1 MAVTKIKAIRGTLSK
16 AIAYIL
22 NPEKTDEK
30 LLVSSYGCASETAAR
45 EFEWTRKIAEQKGMN
60 PVRIIARHVIQ
71 SFEIGEVTPELAHEI
86 GKQFADEILGGK
98 YEYVLTTHIDKD
110 HVHNHLIFNAVDF
123 VDYHA
128 YKSYKRIYYDMREVS
143 DRLCKDNGLSVIP
156 PSQNKGMGYKEY
168 TETKRGTSWKQK
180 LKQTIDRI
188 VITAKD
194 YDDFLRLM
202 QEAGYE
208 IKTGKYISFRAKGQD
223 RFTRSKT
230 IGENY
235 TEERIKERIAG
246 RTPRRSQRQTTP
258 KGISLIGDIQERIR
272 LIDSRGYEY
281 KAKLTILKEAA
292 RTLNYLTENSLLQ
305 YADLEKKVEDVHS
318 SYDRTG
324 KELKGVE
331 ARLREVQ
338 PLIKNISNYQRLKP
352 VYDAFQKAK
361 DKPSFKAKHEAELVI
376 FEAARS
382 TLLAMQGDEKLPSL
396 KTLQAEQQR
405 LLEEQQRLYDERAKL
420 KKEVK
425 QIETI
430 KSNVDTFL
438 APSVDHDRDHLRSTQ
453 RE

>member
-110 HVHNHLIFNAVDF
+110 HVDNHLIFNAVDF

-143 DRLCKDNGLSVIP
+143 DRLCKENGLSVIP

-168 TETKRGTSWKQK
+168 TEAKRGTSWKQK

-208 IKTGKYISFRAKGQD
+208 IKTGKYISFRAKGQE

-258 KGISLIGDIQERIR
+258 KGISLIRDIQERIR

-405 LLEEQQRLYDERAKL
+405 LLEEQQRLYDERVKL

-438 APSVDHDRDHLRSTQ
+438 ASSADHDRDHLRSTQ

>member
-86 GKQFADEILGGK
+86 GKQFADEILEGK

-123 VDYHA
+123 VNYHA

-143 DRLCKDNGLSVIP
+143 DRLCKENGLSVIP

-168 TETKRGTSWKQK
+168 TEAKRGTSWKQK
-180 LKQTIDRI
+180 LKQTIDRL

-208 IKTGKYISFRAKGQD
+208 IKTGKYISFRAKGQE

-246 RTPRRSQRQTTP
+246 RTPRRNRRQTMP

-272 LIDSRGYEY
+272 LIDSKGYEY

-292 RTLNYLTENSLLQ
+292 RTLNYLTENNLLQ

-361 DKPSFKAKHEAELVI
+361 DKPGFKAKHEAELVI

-396 KTLQAEQQR
+396 KTLQAEQAQ
-405 LLEEQQRLYDERAKL
+405 LFEEQERLYAERNRF
-420 KKEVK
+420 KKEAK

-438 APSVDHDRDHLRSTQ
+438 SPSADHDRDHLRSTQ

>member
-1 MAVTKIKAIRGTLSK
+1 MSK

-22 NPEKTDEK
+22 NLEKTDEK

-45 EFEWTRKIAEQKGMN
+45 EFEWTRRIAEQKGMN

-143 DRLCKDNGLSVIP
+143 DRLCKENGLSVIP
-156 PSQNKGMGYKEY
+156 PSQNKGMSYKEY
-168 TETKRGTSWKQK
+168 TEAKRGTSWKQK
-180 LKQTIDRI
+180 LKQTIDRL

-208 IKTGKYISFRAKGQD
+208 IKPGKYISFRAEGQE

-272 LIDSRGYEY
+272 LIDSKGYEH

-292 RTLNYLTENSLLQ
+292 RTLNYLTDNNLLQ

-361 DKPSFKAKHEAELVI
+361 DKPGFKAKHEAELVI

-396 KTLQAEQQR
+396 KTLQAQQQR
-405 LLEEQQRLYDERAKL
+405 LLDEQQRLYDERAKL

-438 APSVDHDRDHLRSTQ
+438 APSADHDRDHLRSTQ

>member
-123 VDYHA
+123 VNYHA

-143 DRLCKDNGLSVIP
+143 DRLCKENGLSVIP

-168 TETKRGTSWKQK
+168 TEAKRGTSWKQK
-180 LKQTIDRI
+180 LKQTIDRL

-208 IKTGKYISFRAKGQD
+208 IKTGKYISFRAKGQE

-246 RTPRRSQRQTTP
+246 RTPRRSQRQTAP
-258 KGISLIGDIQERIR
+258 KVISLIGDIQERIR
-272 LIDSRGYEY
+272 LIDSKGYEY

-292 RTLNYLTENSLLQ
+292 RTLNYLTENNLLQ

-318 SYDRTG
+318 SYDRIG

-361 DKPSFKAKHEAELVI
+361 DKPGFKAKHEAELVI

-396 KTLQAEQQR
+396 KTLQAEQAQ
-405 LLEEQQRLYDERAKL
+405 LFEEQERLYAERNRF
-420 KKEVK
+420 KKEAK

-438 APSVDHDRDHLRSTQ
+438 SPSADHDRDHRRSTQ

>member
-22 NPEKTDEK
+22 NLEKTDEK

-45 EFEWTRKIAEQKGMN
+45 EFEWTRKKAEQKGMN

-123 VDYHA
+123 VNYHA

-143 DRLCKDNGLSVIP
+143 DRLCKENGLSVIP

-168 TETKRGTSWKQK
+168 TEAKRGTSWKQK
-180 LKQTIDRI
+180 LKQTIDRL

-208 IKTGKYISFRAKGQD
+208 IKTGKYISFRAKGQE

-246 RTPRRSQRQTTP
+246 RTPRRSRKQTAP

-272 LIDSRGYEY
+272 LIDSKGYEY

-292 RTLNYLTENSLLQ
+292 RTLNYLTENNLLQ

-361 DKPSFKAKHEAELVI
+361 DKSGFKAKHEAELVI

-396 KTLQAEQQR
+396 KTLQAEQAQ
-405 LLEEQQRLYDERAKL
+405 LFEEQERLYAERNRL

-438 APSVDHDRDHLRSTQ
+438 APSADHDRDHLRSTQ

>member
-45 EFEWTRKIAEQKGMN
+45 EFEWTRRIAEQKGMN

-143 DRLCKDNGLSVIP
+143 DRLCKQNGLSVIP

-168 TETKRGTSWKQK
+168 TEAKRGTSWKQK
-180 LKQTIDRI
+180 LKQTIDRL

-208 IKTGKYISFRAKGQD
+208 IKTGKYISFRAEGQE

-246 RTPRRSQRQTTP
+246 RTPRRNRRQTVP

-272 LIDSRGYEY
+272 LIDSKGYEY

-292 RTLNYLTENSLLQ
+292 QTLNYLTENNLLQ

-331 ARLREVQ
+331 ARLREAQ

-361 DKPSFKAKHEAELVI
+361 DKPGFKAKHEAELVI

-405 LLEEQQRLYDERAKL
+405 LLDEQQRLYDERAKL
-420 KKEVK
+420 KKEVR

-438 APSVDHDRDHLRSTQ
+438 APSADHDRDHLRSTQ

>member
-1 MAVTKIKAIRGTLSK
+1 MSK

-208 IKTGKYISFRAKGQD
+208 IKTGKYISFRAKGQE

-246 RTPRRSQRQTTP
+246 RTPRRNRRQTVP

-272 LIDSRGYEY
+272 LIDSKGYEY

-292 RTLNYLTENSLLQ
+292 RTLNYLTENNLLQ

-405 LLEEQQRLYDERAKL
+405 LLDEQQRLYDERAKL

-438 APSVDHDRDHLRSTQ
+438 APSADHDRDHLRSTQ